1 MKLLFHR
8 AHPEN
13 RLINVIVPC
22 VPRRAH
28 NSQAGWRENVHA
40 NATGSE
46 PFAGESHQVVRLPL
60 AHTKVLRRG
69 TGRVM
74 SSG

>member
-22 VPRRAH
+22 VAYTH
-28 NSQAGWRENVHA
+28 ISQAGWRENVHA
-40 NATGSE
+40 NAAGAE